1 MKLEANSLTKNII
14 KEKPKVS
21 FVIPAL
27 NEELEIS
34 DTISKIRKL
43 RLIDSDIIVVDNGS
57 KDKTRSLSM
66 QSGAKVILAPGVS
79 IAELRNIGSK
89 NSLYSII
96 VFLDADVCIS
106 ESWEAAFLNTY
117 KKLTENPFVITGNR
131 CLPEN
136 DTNPLNKYWF
146 SRLSQNTN
154 ESSYV
159 NSGHMITTKLALEAL
174 GGFNSSL
181 STSEDYDLCARA
193 KTSGI
198 QVFNDEKLI
207 AIHKGY
213 PKNILEFII
222 RELWHGSEDFKSLTK
237 INNSRVAKI
246 AILNGI
252 TLTISLIMSILNR
265 SLYYLELYM
274 IFAMTL
280 SLAIST
286 VKFGA
291 NPIRKNIASS
301 FFAYIYI
308 SSRTLSPLIN
318 IGRHR
323 N

>member
-1 MKLEANSLTKNII
+1 MIPEENNLTKNIV

-27 NEELEIS
+27 NEEREIS
-34 DTISKIRKL
+34 DTISTISKL
-43 RLIDSDIIVVDNGS
+43 NFIDCDIIVVDNGS
-57 KDKTRSLSM
+57 TDKTRSLSM
-66 QSGAKVILAPGVS
+66 RSGAKVILAPDVS
-79 IAELRNIGSK
+79 IAELRNIGAR
-89 NSLYSII
+89 NSLYSVI

-117 KKLTENPFVITGNR
+117 KKLTENPCIITGNR

-136 DTNPLNKYWF
+136 DTKPLNKYWF
-146 SRLSQNTN
+146 SRLSQNIHK
-154 ESSYV
+154 SFYI

-193 KTSGI
+193 KSSGI
-198 QVFNDEKLI
+198 EVFNDERLI

-237 INNSRVAKI
+237 INNSRVAKV
-246 AILNGI
+246 AILNGL
-252 TLTISLIMSILNR
+252 TLMTSLILSTLNR
-265 SLYYLELYM
+265 TLYYLEFYM
-274 IFAMTL
+274 IFAMAL

-291 NPIRKNIASS
+291 TPIRKNIASS

-308 SSRTLSPLIN
+308 SSRTLSPLLK